1 MSYKFNMMFSV
12 MVFIFIM
19 KGKSFS
25 HTDKVWKYGQPP
37 PLNINL
43 FWYPTRHMIF
53 FIDIDSDPIVV
64 PWIGSETIFS
74 GGNSRYE
81 QLKTVQ
87 DKACLPP
94 SENDSKVVCVLL
106 DSGSKFKRGCAQGS
120 TKWTGTV
127 CPRGLSTIYIVNGIK
142 WVNTS
147 RTDSRSINKNGN
159 KKSNSMKKIF
169 LPQITIIW

>member
-1 MSYKFNMMFSV
+1 ME
-12 MVFIFIM
+12 
-19 KGKSFS
+19 
-25 HTDKVWKYGQPP
+25 VWSAPP
-37 PLNINL
+37 PSILTY
-43 FWYPTRHMIF
+43 FDTQHATWFF
-53 FIDIDSDPIVV
+53 FIDIDSDPTVV

-159 KKSNSMKKIF
+159 EKSNSMKKIF
-169 LPQITIIW
+169 LPPITIIW